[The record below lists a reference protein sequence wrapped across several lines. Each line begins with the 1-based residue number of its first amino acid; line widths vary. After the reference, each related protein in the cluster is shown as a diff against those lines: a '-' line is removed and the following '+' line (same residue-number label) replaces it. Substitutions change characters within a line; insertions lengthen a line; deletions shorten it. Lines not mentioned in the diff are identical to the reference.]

1 MSSKSFWGD
10 TQIWYGL
17 LFLHVLLLLRGYQ
30 PLSIHLRELANAQE
44 RLQAEQMRARTQSS
58 SLDSYST
65 WD

>member
-1 MSSKSFWGD
+1 MSSKSLWVD

-17 LFLHVLLLLRGYQ
+17 LFLHVLLLLCGYR
-30 PLSIHLRELANAQE
+30 PLSTHRRELANAQE